1 MTTLALKHKF
11 SLAAIFAGAT
21 AFAVMG
27 AAPQPAH
34 AASKTE
40 NFLLG
45 LTAGVVGTAIV
56 ASAIHHHEKK
66 KWKRRH
72 RVRRQKVYRYHPK
85 PWTPEWYDYCSAKY
99 RSFNPETGYYLSYSG
114 VYRFCR

>member
-1 MTTLALKHKF
+1 MTTKITPRHLG
-11 SLAAIFAGAT
+11 LAAVFAGAL
-21 AFAVMG
+21 AFAAAG

-45 LTAGVVGTAIV
+45 LGAGIVGTAIV

-66 KWKRRH
+66 KWKRRAY
-72 RVRRQKVYRYHPK
+72 RKRVYRYRPR
-85 PWTPEWYDYCSAKY
+85 PWTPEWYDYCMAKY
-99 RSFNPETGYYLSYSG
+99 RSFNPETGYYRTYSG
-114 VYRFCR
+114 RYRFCR